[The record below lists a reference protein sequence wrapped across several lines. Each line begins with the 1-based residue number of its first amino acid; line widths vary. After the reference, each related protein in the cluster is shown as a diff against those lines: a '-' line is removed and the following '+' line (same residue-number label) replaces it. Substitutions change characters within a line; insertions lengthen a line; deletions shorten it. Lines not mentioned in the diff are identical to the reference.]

1 MRTKL
6 VSLMLLG
13 AVLAVS
19 GCAKADDNVTA
30 AQYVVLNEQGSPLK
44 DDFNRAKGSVRL
56 IFIVDPTCPGCLR
69 GMDDMNKA
77 LLGNT
82 NDAGL
87 QTFVVHVPVLEPPP
101 EAKDIAPSAKLLK
114 NSHVR
119 HYWNPSGAFGDAV
132 TEAVG
137 LQKDGKPVFA
147 WDVWLIYGPEAE
159 WEGKLPPKPR
169 RLMHQLWALQGSKEF
184 MHLDRD
190 VFAKEVRQLLAQL
203 PMPGAQ

>member
-1 MRTKL
+1 MRRKDFVFFL
-6 VSLMLLG
+6 VA
-13 AVLAVS
+13 AVLAAS
-19 GCAKADDNVTA
+19 GCAKADDSSA
-30 AQYVVLNEQGSPLK
+30 AGQHVVLNEQGSPLK
-44 DDFNRAKGSVRL
+44 DDFNGAKGAVRL

-77 LLGNT
+77 LLGST
-82 NDAGL
+82 KDPRL

-137 LQKDGKPVFA
+137 LHKDGKPVFA
-147 WDVWLIYGPEAE
+147 WDVWLIYGPEAV

-184 MHLDRD
+184 AHLDRD
-190 VFAKEVRQLLAQL
+190 VFAREVRQLLAQL
-203 PMPGAQ
+203 PAAAAQ

>member
-1 MRTKL
+1 MRRKHFL
-6 VSLMLLG
+6 LMLFG
-13 AVLAVS
+13 AMLAAS
-19 GCAKADDNVTA
+19 GCAKADENGTA

-44 DDFNRAKGSVRL
+44 DDFNRAMGSVRL

-77 LLGNT
+77 LLGST
-82 NDAGL
+82 NDPRL

-114 NSHVR
+114 NAHVR
-119 HYWNPSGAFGDAV
+119 HYWNPSGAFGDLV

-137 LQKDGKPVFA
+137 LQRDGKPVFA
-147 WDVWLIYGPEAE
+147 WDVWLIYGPEAV

-169 RLMHQLWALQGSKEF
+169 RLMHQLWALQGSKDF
-184 MHLDRD
+184 LHLDRD
-190 VFAKEVRQLLAQL
+190 VFAKEVRQLLAQ
-203 PMPGAQ
+203 MPAPAAQ